1 MNINEKRAQVKV
13 ALHNAFYVYMNEEYK
28 NIKTIAQLTY
38 EHVSKKHGCTWEEY
52 YPGDWEKEL
61 IPFESYYK
69 FTDQIKPSIVF
80 AIYVEYDYNGE
91 HVKKYLYGGKTNV

>member
-38 EHVSKKHGCTWEEY
+38 EHVS
-52 YPGDWEKEL
+52 
-61 IPFESYYK
+61 
-69 FTDQIKPSIVF
+69 
-80 AIYVEYDYNGE
+80 
-91 HVKKYLYGGKTNV
+91 